1 MKELFLDDMYI
12 FSKLEDGPSIRRSLY
27 TLLLMS
33 FSFIIM
39 MPFGLRESCGKIA
52 DLSTATP
59 KAYSPSIVIEAG
71 GFNFDENAVQSVPEL
86 RLIQFF
92 HDF

>member
-33 FSFIIM
+33 FSFIIV
-39 MPFGLRESCGKIA
+39 MPFGFRESCGKIA